1 MACLIRLDSG
11 QIFNISNKIDII
23 GRGSSATIFLD
34 DDGVSRNHAEVFMMS
49 GCVEI
54 IDLNSRNGIF
64 VNGTKTRKSFLN
76 DGDKVSIGSVDLVY
90 SNETVDTNQTINMKI
105 PDQKMSSSTNFP
117 VAQSSASG
125 RMELIQIR
133 PDDSFLKTGAIEL
146 NPRYLEILFNASLE
160 LNKYNGTDKL
170 TNVAYAQIQRTLMPS
185 LVVIK
190 LLKEEMLIEKPM
202 GSMEKISH
210 ELFDHCLKKGIAF
223 LRRKMSPDSPNS
235 AVLCTPILDSEKNIH
250 GAIYLESSDKNY
262 EIEDMLF
269 VRALASQVSL
279 LPDHSSPAASRLDKK
294 ASQSTSVIAQIN
306 PDHLL
311 ILGNSD
317 PVSHLKTRLSDLCK
331 ENEVMIS
338 GPPGTN
344 RRIIA
349 NNIHC
354 MSDHSD
360 KPLTYVDC
368 SALNL
373 KSIHET
379 LFGSSGLPNGKFHKA
394 EGGTLFLNRIT
405 CLPIDIQNMISEYL
419 RSGCIK
425 PLGHAEPIPLRTQLI
440 LGIRDIPEHAVE
452 SGILSKGLLELFK
465 GKRIHIPKL
474 QERKEDIP
482 QIAAYHF
489 NNFLQK
495 YRKMGMILANES
507 ETKMVNYPWPG
518 NDREIQLVLERAV
531 LLCDHKELTPEYLFL
546 P

>member
-1 MACLIRLDSG
+1 MACLIRLDNG

-34 DDGVSRNHAEVFMMS
+34 DDGVSRNHAEIFMMS
-49 GCVEI
+49 GCVEV

-64 VNGTKTRKSFLN
+64 VNSTKTRKSFLN
-76 DGDKVSIGSVDLVY
+76 DGDKVSIGSVDLVF
-90 SNETVDTNQTINMKI
+90 SNETVDTNQTINMKM
-105 PDQKMSSSTNFP
+105 PDTKSSSSTHFP

-125 RMELIQIR
+125 RMELIQVR
-133 PDDSFLKTGAIEL
+133 PEDSFLKSGSTEL
-146 NPRYLEILFNASLE
+146 NPRYLEILFKSSLE

-190 LLKEEMLIEKPM
+190 LLEEEMLIEKPM
-202 GSMEKISH
+202 GSMEKISQ

-223 LRRKMSPDSPNS
+223 LRRKMTPDSTNS
-235 AVLCTPILDSEKNIH
+235 AVICAPVMDSDKNIH
-250 GAIYLESSDKNY
+250 GAIYIESSERNY
-262 EIEDMLF
+262 EVEDLLF

-279 LPDHSSPAASRLDKK
+279 INLNDPAASQVKK
-294 ASQSTSVIAQIN
+294 PSKSASVIAQID
-306 PDHLL
+306 PEHLL
-311 ILGNSD
+311 ILGSSD
-317 PVSHLKTRLSDLCK
+317 PVSHLKTRLSDLSS
-331 ENEVMIS
+331 ETEIMIS

-354 MSDHSD
+354 MSSHAH

-373 KSIHET
+373 KSIQET
-379 LFGSSGLPNGKFHKA
+379 LFGRSGLPNGKFHEA
-394 EGGTLFLNRIT
+394 EAGTLFLNRIT
-405 CLPIDIQNMISEYL
+405 CLPMEVQNQISEFL
-419 RSGCIK
+419 RSGCIQ
-425 PLGHAEPIPLRTQLI
+425 PIGQGEPVPLRTQLI
-440 LGIRDIPEHAVE
+440 MGIRDLPEHAVE
-452 SGILSKGLLELFK
+452 SGTLCKELLELFK
-465 GKRIHIPKL
+465 GKRIHIPRL
-474 QERKEDIP
+474 HERKEDIP

-489 NNFLQK
+489 NRYLQK
-495 YRKMGMILANES
+495 YRKMGMILSNES
-507 ETKMVNYPWPG
+507 EAKMVEYPWPG

>member
-1 MACLIRLDSG
+1 MACLIRLDNG

-23 GRGSSATIFLD
+23 GRGSNATIFLD

-49 GCVEI
+49 GCVEV

-64 VNGTKTRKSFLN
+64 VNSQKTRKSFLN
-76 DGDKVSIGSVDLVY
+76 DGDKISIGSVDLVF
-90 SNETVDTNQTINMKI
+90 SNETVDTNQTINMKAT
-105 PDQKMSSSTNFP
+105 DNKSSSTTHFP

-125 RMELIQIR
+125 RMELIQVR
-133 PDDSFLKTGAIEL
+133 PEDSFLKSGAIEL
-146 NPRYLEILFNASLE
+146 NPRYLEILFKSSLE

-190 LLKEEMLIEKPM
+190 LIAEEMLIEKPM
-202 GSMEKISH
+202 GSMDKISQ
-210 ELFDHCLKKGIAF
+210 ELFDHCLLKGIAF
-223 LRRKMSPDSPNS
+223 LRRKVSPDSPNS
-235 AVLCTPILDSEKNIH
+235 AVICAPVLDSEKNIH
-250 GAIYLESSDKNY
+250 GAIYLESNERNY
-262 EIEDMLF
+262 EIEDLLF

-279 LPDHSSPAASRLDKK
+279 VSMSIPEPQVEKKSSKSSSIA
-294 ASQSTSVIAQIN
+294 AQID
-306 PDHLL
+306 PEHLL
-311 ILGNSD
+311 ILGSSD
-317 PVSHLKTRLSDLCK
+317 PVSHLKTRLSELSTQS
-331 ENEVMIS
+331 EIMIS

-344 RRIIA
+344 RRIVA

-354 MSDHSD
+354 MSSHSN
-360 KPLTYVDC
+360 KSLTYVDC

-379 LFGSSGLPNGKFHKA
+379 LFGRAGLPNGKFHEA
-394 EGGTLFLNRIT
+394 EAGTLFLNRIT
-405 CLPIDIQNMISEYL
+405 CLPIEVQDQISDFL
-419 RSGCIK
+419 RTGCIK
-425 PLGHAEPIPLRTQLI
+425 PIGQGDPIPLRTQLI
-440 LGIRDIPEHAVE
+440 LGIRDLPEHAVE
-452 SGILSKGLLELFK
+452 NGILCADLLQLFK
-465 GKRIHIPKL
+465 GKRIHIPRL

-489 NNFLQK
+489 NRYLQK

-507 ETKMVNYPWPG
+507 ETQMVNYPWPG